1 MTNFRRLALA
11 VGALLPVV
19 LAAPA
24 AIKRDEPKFAPG
36 KYIVTLKEDA
46 AANVDSHLTWVADV
60 HRRSLGKRDTVGVEN
75 KFNISN
81 WNAYSGEFD
90 EATIEEIKKSPEV
103 ALVEPDY
110 YMYLSDF
117 VVEEVNPKRAL
128 TTQSGATW
136 GLGTISHRT
145 SGSTQYVYDTSAGA
159 NTYAYVVDSG
169 VLSTHSQFGGRATL
183 GYNVFSS
190 AHVDSIGH
198 GTHVAG
204 TIGGSTYGV
213 AKQPG
218 HPAPATEG
226 NPPLFLDPS
235 TNTTQTNIISVKVF
249 EGRQSTTSA
258 ILAGFNWAVNDIVSK
273 SRASRS
279 VINMSLGGE
288 ATTTWTTAINAAY
301 NQGVLSVVAAGNGD
315 ENGNPLPVSS
325 QSPANAPNA
334 LTVAAIDSSWRPAS
348 FTNYGAGVDIF
359 GPGVSILSSY
369 IGGNSATASLSG
381 TSMAAPH
388 LAGLAVYLQA
398 LEGLST
404 PAAVTNRIKALGTTG
419 RVTGTLSGS
428 PNLVSFNGA
437 SA

>member
-1 MTNFRRLALA
+1 MTNLRRLALA
-11 VGALLPVV
+11 FGALLPVV

-24 AIKRDEPKFAPG
+24 AVKRDEPKVAPG

-46 AANVDSHLTWVADV
+46 AANVESHINWVTDV

-90 EATIEEIKKSPEV
+90 EATLEEIKASPEV
-103 ALVEPDY
+103 AFVEPDY
-110 YMYLSDF
+110 IMYLSDF

-128 TTQSGATW
+128 TTQTGATW

-169 VLSTHSQFGGRATL
+169 VLATHNQFGGRATL
-183 GYNVFSS
+183 GHNVFSS

-213 AKQPG
+213 AKQ
-218 HPAPATEG
+218 
-226 NPPLFLDPS
+226 
-235 TNTTQTNIISVKVF
+235 TNIISVKVF
-249 EGRQSTTSA
+249 EGRESTTSA
-258 ILAGFNWAVNDIVSK
+258 ILSGFNWAVNDIVSK

-279 VINMSLGGE
+279 VINMSLGGP
-288 ATTTWTTAINAAY
+288 ATSTWTTAINAAY

-315 ENGNPLPVSS
+315 DNGNPLPVSS

>member
-75 KFNISN
+75 RFNISN

-213 AKQPG
+213 AK
-218 HPAPATEG
+218 
-226 NPPLFLDPS
+226 
-235 TNTTQTNIISVKVF
+235 QTNIISVKVF

-419 RVTGTLSGS
+419 LVTGTLSGS

>member
-1 MTNFRRLALA
+1 MANLRRLVLA

-19 LAAPA
+19 LGAPA
-24 AIKRDEPKFAPG
+24 VKRDEPKAVPG

-46 AANVDSHLTWVADV
+46 AANLESHLNWVSDV
-60 HRRSLGKRDTVGVEN
+60 HRRSLTKRDTAGVEE

-90 EATIEEIKKSPEV
+90 EATIEEIKASPEV

-110 YMYLSDF
+110 YMYLSYTVD
-117 VVEEVNPKRAL
+117 EVNPKRAL
-128 TTQSGATW
+128 TTQSGAPW
-136 GLGTISHRT
+136 GLGTISHKT
-145 SGSTQYVYDTSAGA
+145 SGSTQYIYDTSAGA

-169 VLSTHSQFGGRATL
+169 VIATHSQFGNRVTL
-183 GYNVFSS
+183 GHNVFSG
-190 AHVDSIGH
+190 AHTDTLGH

-213 AKQPG
+213 AKQ
-218 HPAPATEG
+218 
-226 NPPLFLDPS
+226 
-235 TNTTQTNIISVKVF
+235 TNIISVKVF
-249 EGRQSTTSA
+249 QGREGTTSS
-258 ILAGFNWAVNDIVSK
+258 ILSGFNWAVNDIVSK
-273 SRASRS
+273 SRAGRS
-279 VINMSLGGE
+279 VVNLSLGGP
-288 ATTTWTTAINAAY
+288 ASTTWTNAIQAAY
-301 NQGVLSVVAAGNGD
+301 TQGVLSVVAAGNGD
-315 ENGNPLPVSS
+315 DFGNPLPVSS

-334 LTVAAIDSSWRPAS
+334 LTVAAIDSAWRPAS

-359 GPGVSILSSY
+359 GPGVSILSAY

-404 PAAVTNRIKALGTTG
+404 PAAVTNRIKALGTSG
-419 RVTGTLSGS
+419 RITGTLRGS
-428 PNLVSFNGA
+428 PNLVSYNGNGA
-437 SA
+437 

>member
-1 MTNFRRLALA
+1 MTNFRRLAVA

-213 AKQPG
+213 AKQ
-218 HPAPATEG
+218 
-226 NPPLFLDPS
+226 
-235 TNTTQTNIISVKVF
+235 TNIISVKVF

>member
-36 KYIVTLKEDA
+36 KYIITLKEDA

-183 GYNVFSS
+183 GHNVFSS

-213 AKQPG
+213 AKQ
-218 HPAPATEG
+218 
-226 NPPLFLDPS
+226 
-235 TNTTQTNIISVKVF
+235 TNIISVKVF

-258 ILAGFNWAVNDIVSK
+258 ILSGFNWAVNDIVSK

-315 ENGNPLPVSS
+315 EVTGEPLPVSS

-348 FTNYGAGVDIF
+348 FTNYGPGVDIF